1 MIFKEAQIRLSA
13 SRGAQWTHPAGST
26 HHGGSKKCPLAIKH
40 GNGKLPSDTIDAL
53 DILMYIYRGFPI
65 AMFENRRL
73 KEFVSGRISRNL
85 HRCRFNLSTYCPWGT
100 QKHMSFLL
108 KQTILN
114 EFWVHDS
121 E

>member
-40 GNGKLPSDTIDAL
+40 GNGKLPIDTIDAL

-73 KEFVSGRISRNL
+73 QEFVSGRIYIAI
-85 HRCRFNLSTYCPWGT
+85 FIAADSTYQPTVLGV
-100 QKHMSFLL
+100 L
-108 KQTILN
+108 KNI
-114 EFWVHDS
+114 
-121 E
+121 